1 MCSNDSKW
9 LKFKNVLFS
18 VNVTTYLFIFDS
30 VRKMAITIDQI
41 ILDAKRIVNR
51 LKDQEALGD
60 SLLIETDSVN
70 KQIES
75 QKEVLLVE
83 L

>member
-1 MCSNDSKW
+1 
-9 LKFKNVLFS
+9 
-18 VNVTTYLFIFDS
+18 
-30 VRKMAITIDQI
+30 MAITIDQI

-60 SLLIETDSVN
+60 SLLVETDSVN

-75 QKEVLLVE
+75 QKEV
-83 L
+83 